1 MYTRRPHLN
10 WASYRIM
17 QSMDGLEKQ
26 SAVLPAK
33 LQKVRRQGRRLTGET
48 PFELGKL

>member
-1 MYTRRPHLN
+1 MYTRRLHLN

-17 QSMDGLEKQ
+17 QPTDGLRMQ
-26 SAVLPAK
+26 SAVLLAK
-33 LQKVRRQGRRLTGET
+33 LQKVRRQGSRLTGET